1 MEQQLKHRLV
11 GATVLVSLG
20 VIFIPMIL
28 SPPER
33 ANEASIDVVSPME
46 HNTRRSRIRPA
57 EEFEWPPAEEI
68 ADIEPE
74 KPVAPFLQTRPSTT
88 KPVVKVMRQE
98 ARARTPPPDAR
109 ASEKKVQP
117 RDEPRKTALASVKP
131 DSSKESALKAW
142 AVQVGS
148 FSEQRNALG
157 LRDRLRAKGYRAFVK
172 SIKADGNTRVFV
184 GPALRRDDALRAH
197 EKLYSDLNIKGLVIR
212 YSGGR

>member
-1 MEQQLKHRLV
+1 MEQQLKHRLI

-20 VIFIPMIL
+20 VIFIPIIL

-33 ANEASIDVVSPME
+33 ANEMSIDVFSPLE

-74 KPVAPFLQTRPSTT
+74 RPVVPFSQTRPSTT
-88 KPVVKVMRQE
+88 KPVVKVTRQE
-98 ARARTPPPDAR
+98 VRARTPPPDTIAR
-109 ASEKKVQP
+109 EKKVLP
-117 RDEPRKTALASVKP
+117 RDEPSKTALASAESE
-131 DSSKESALKAW
+131 SSKESALKAW

-172 SIKADGNTRVFV
+172 SIEADGNTRVFV
-184 GPALRRDDALRAH
+184 GPTLRRDDALRAH